1 MPAIAPR
8 TCFIVHDDAVYLV
21 TNWEHRAQRNDP
33 AVLIR
38 LSPRHR
44 AIYRTLA
51 AKGRS
56 QQSIYYALFAT
67 KGGKRR
73 AKPTLVPIDLADL
86 SPAELASLANTKLKY
101 KVPSLTRLPVGDL
114 RDLVRSLYQGRRG
127 RAG

>member
-8 TCFIVHDDAVYLV
+8 TCFVVHDEAVYLV

-51 AKGRS
+51 TKGRS
-56 QQSIYYALFAT
+56 QQSIYYALFGSKT
-67 KGGKRR
+67 TKRR
-73 AKPTLVPIDLADL
+73 AKSTLVPIDLADL
-86 SPAELASLANTKLKY
+86 SSAELARLANTKLKY
-101 KVPSLTRLPVGDL
+101 KVPSLTRLPVGEL
-114 RDLVRSLYQGRRG
+114 RDLVRSLYQRG
-127 RAG
+127 

>member
-8 TCFIVHDDAVYLV
+8 TCFVVHDDAIYLV

-56 QQSIYYALFAT
+56 QQTIYYALFAD
-67 KGGKRR
+67 KPSKRR
-73 AKPTLVPIDLADL
+73 GKATLVEIDLANL
-86 SPAELASLANTKLKY
+86 SPTELGRLANAKLKY
-101 KVPSLTRLPVGDL
+101 KVPSLTKLRAAEL
-114 RDLVRSLYQGRRG
+114 RDLVRSLYRRG
-127 RAG
+127 